1 MQDQTEPR
9 GDTLHAA
16 RRCGAFDSLRRQAIH
31 RYFEQGQR
39 VDESALDRV
48 KDLPV
53 MPEVA
58 AKVMQLKEGGR
69 EVSFRELEG
78 MIKVDPGLTAK
89 ILKIA
94 NSALYARQ
102 REVTNLQTAI
112 TLLGFQNI
120 RSLIMLLT
128 ASRMF
133 PRIGRSSFQPAFWRH
148 SIVSAFLSRSLV
160 QRCAKGSPAE
170 EAFIAGLLHNIG
182 QAVLFNADPEQ
193 YGRALEAE
201 KLGALELE
209 GIEEQMF
216 GANHRQIGGALLKR
230 WNFPSL
236 YSDVAE
242 EHETLNITSPHKTV
256 IILVSVACLLSEMIS
271 AGSLTAPRADLLSR
285 LLPYTC
291 IEGTDAAALARGY
304 AAELAGDPLYAEYA
318 ALFTAD

>member
-1 MQDQTEPR
+1 
-9 GDTLHAA
+9 
-16 RRCGAFDSLRRQAIH
+16 
-31 RYFEQGQR
+31 
-39 VDESALDRV
+39 VDESALARV

-58 AKVMQLKEGGR
+58 AKVMQLKESGR
-69 EVSFRELEG
+69 EVSFRDLEG

-133 PRIGRSSFQPAFWRH
+133 PRMTRTSFQPAFWRH
-148 SIVSAFLSRSLV
+148 SIVSAFLSRNLV
-160 QRCAKGSPAE
+160 LRCAKGSPAE
-170 EAFIAGLLHNIG
+170 EAFIAGLLHDIG
-182 QAVLFNADPEQ
+182 QAVLFNADPEKYAQ
-193 YGRALEAE
+193 ALEAE

-216 GANHRQIGGALLKR
+216 GANHRQIGGAVLRK

-256 IILVSVACLLSEMIS
+256 IIMVSVACLLSEVIA
-271 AGSLTAPRADLLSR
+271 AGSLSASRTDLLSR

-291 IEGTDAAALARGY
+291 VEETDAGAIAQAY
-304 AAELAGDPLYAEYA
+304 AAELSRDPLYTEYA
-318 ALFTAD
+318 ALFAAG

>member
-1 MQDQTEPR
+1 MSDLTDAR
-9 GDTLHAA
+9 GRTLQRRLPSA
-16 RRCGAFDSLRRQAIH
+16 RTGAWSAGAIH
-31 RYFEQGQR
+31 RYCDQGQR
-39 VDESALDRV
+39 VDESTLDRV

-133 PRIGRSSFQPAFWRH
+133 PRMASSSFQPAFWRH
-148 SIVSAFLSRSLV
+148 SIVSAFLSRSLA

-170 EAFIAGLLHNIG
+170 EAFIAGLLHDIG

-193 YGRALEAE
+193 YGQALEAE
-201 KLGALELE
+201 KLGAIELE

-216 GANHRQIGGALLKR
+216 GVTHRQIGGALLRR
-230 WNFPSL
+230 WNFPAL
-236 YSDVAE
+236 YSDAAE
-242 EHETLNITSPHKTV
+242 EHETLNITSPHKTL
-256 IILVSVACLLSEMIS
+256 IILVSVACLLSEVIA
-271 AGSLTAPRADLLSR
+271 AGSLTALRAGLLSR

-291 IEGTDAAALARGY
+291 VDGADPAELARAC
-304 AAELAGDPLYAEYA
+304 AAELARDPLYVEYA
-318 ALFTAD
+318 GLFAD